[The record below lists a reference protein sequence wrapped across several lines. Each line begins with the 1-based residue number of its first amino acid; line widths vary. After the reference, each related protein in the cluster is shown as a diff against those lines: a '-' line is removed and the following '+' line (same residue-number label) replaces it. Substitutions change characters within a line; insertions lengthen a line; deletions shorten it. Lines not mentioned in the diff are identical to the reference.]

1 MEPSPWDTFL
11 HQFEL
16 LTTAVMGILLATIGD
31 LVRLFHEQERGGP
44 KVTVGHLPASVL
56 RGVLMGVISVSI
68 SQYLHTAYAV
78 PEIAGGG
85 IGGALGYLGPSMINT
100 GFQWL
105 ASRFAKKAD
114 DQDGNP

>member
-1 MEPSPWDTFL
+1 MSPWEAFL

-16 LTTAVMGILLATIGD
+16 LAAAAMGITLATVGD

-44 KVTVGHLPASVL
+44 KVTASHLPGSIL

-68 SQYLHTAYAV
+68 SQYLHDAYNV

-85 IGGALGYLGPSMINT
+85 IGGALGYLG
-100 GFQWL
+100 
-105 ASRFAKKAD
+105 
-114 DQDGNP
+114 NP